1 MGMSDRKRVYFI
13 SQMAEPGRIDPA
25 VYADA
30 PGGEDEV
37 HWFSLMLDRVGV
49 LDRIDFRGCH
59 VTRGD
64 SLPEFD
70 DVDGVFLGGSYH
82 MVDED
87 LPWQRNLQA
96 WLTAYRET
104 AKPLMGICGGHQQMA
119 TILGANV
126 GPLGGD
132 PMAASL
138 PVDVT
143 DDGRDHFLFDGLNG
157 QPYFH
162 FGNFEHVK
170 AAPEGA
176 RVLAV
181 RPEMPAMALDYGGN
195 WVSVQFHPEAD
206 HEIFACSWRGSH
218 PEYMKNYKPLPE
230 APLMLVNFLTA
241 MELLAD

>member
-1 MGMSDRKRVYFI
+1 
-13 SQMAEPGRIDPA
+13 
-25 VYADA
+25 
-30 PGGEDEV
+30 
-37 HWFSLMLDRVGV
+37 MLDRVGV

-176 RVLAV
+176 RVWQSDRKC
-181 RPEMPAMALDYGGN
+181 RP
-195 WVSVQFHPEAD
+195 
-206 HEIFACSWRGSH
+206 WRSTTAGTGFPCNSIR
-218 PEYMKNYKPLPE
+218 KPTTRFSPVAGAGRIL
-230 APLMLVNFLTA
+230 NI
-241 MELLAD
+241 